1 MMEIEKP
8 PFDKQHRLKKTKEIK
23 QLNAMLD
30 PRLDHGPDIN
40 IIEIGDK
47 IWIRS
52 VAQLTLLYEREFP
65 DFDTFTIVI

>member
-47 IWIRS
+47 I
-52 VAQLTLLYEREFP
+52 
-65 DFDTFTIVI
+65 